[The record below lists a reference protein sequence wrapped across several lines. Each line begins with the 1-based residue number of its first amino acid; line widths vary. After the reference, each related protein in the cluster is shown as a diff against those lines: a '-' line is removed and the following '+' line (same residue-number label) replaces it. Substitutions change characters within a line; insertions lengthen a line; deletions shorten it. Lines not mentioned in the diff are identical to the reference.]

1 MSPMKSPRSLGW
13 WLAGFA
19 VLSAVF
25 RLGKLTVP
33 VFKIPFLAGTTVG
46 WVLTVLVGLIG
57 GWLALRG
64 KPKWQLSPLTLKQV
78 RRFRAIGRGHLSLM
92 ILLGLVGVA
101 CLDDLIVGKRALVVR
116 HEGQWFFPFI
126 TDPIP
131 ASTFGFEGEGEAEYR
146 TMKRLWAESESSSWA
161 LMPLVPYDPMLD
173 TPEIIELLVEKDG
186 VVYQGDGETPY
197 SGRAYTVFR
206 EKPTQSRM
214 EWTFRDGLKQ
224 GEMRGW
230 DIEGEQLERDTFE
243 EGKSTGYTD
252 YSNGK
257 AAALTDA
264 SDGLLRRIVYPPA
277 APSWSSRHFL
287 GTTSAGGD
295 VLAILFGGWQQA
307 IIASLLFVSFV
318 FFVGVVIGGTL
329 GYFGGLYD
337 LLGQR
342 LIEIWSVLP
351 FLFIVMIVSS
361 IIQPSLVML
370 VGIIAVFGW
379 MGTTIY
385 LRTAAYRERSRDYVA
400 SARLLGAG
408 TGRIIFKHILP
419 NCIAI
424 LVTLA
429 PFEVAAI
436 INSLAALDFLGFG
449 LPPEDPSWGRLL
461 REGTEDFNYPWI
473 VSSAFAAL
481 TTVLVLVTFVGE
493 AVREAFDP
501 KKFTTYE

>member
-1 MSPMKSPRSLGW
+1 MLLMKSPRMLGW
-13 WLAGFA
+13 WLLGFA
-19 VLSAVF
+19 VLSVVL

-33 VFKIPFLAGTTVG
+33 VFKIPFLAGSTLG
-46 WVLTVLVGLIG
+46 WIFIALLGLYG
-57 GWLALRG
+57 AWLAWRG
-64 KPKWQLSPLTLKQV
+64 KSAWQLSPLTLKQA
-78 RRFRAIGRGHLSLM
+78 RRFRAIARGHVSLM

-101 CLDDLIVGKRALVVR
+101 CLDDLVVGKRALVVR

-126 TDPIP
+126 SDPIP

-146 TMKRLWAESESSSWA
+146 TMKRVWADSDSQSWA
-161 LMPLVPYDPMLD
+161 LMPLVPYDPQLD
-173 TPEIIELLVEKDG
+173 TPEIIEVLVEKEGIVYEADG
-186 VVYQGDGETPY
+186 RTPY
-197 SGRAYTVFR
+197 NGRAYTVFR
-206 EKPTQSRM
+206 DKPTQSRV
-214 EWTFRDGLKQ
+214 EWTFRDGVKH

-243 EGKSTGYTD
+243 KGESTGYTD

-257 AAALTDA
+257 AAALTDV
-264 SDGLLRRIVYPPA
+264 SDGVVRRIVYPPA

-307 IIASLLFVSFV
+307 IIASLLFLTFV
-318 FFVGVVIGGTL
+318 FTVGIVIGGTL

-370 VGIIAVFGW
+370 VSIIAVFGW

-408 TGRIIFKHILP
+408 TGRIIFRHILP
-419 NCIAI
+419 NCVAI

-473 VSSAFAAL
+473 VSTAFAAL